1 MKNRRT
7 AGYTIVLGLIFGM
20 FLSYIST
27 AQQIFEVSYKLGE
40 EFPIY
45 FAINA
50 LALGAA
56 SMINAKLVMIYGMRY
71 LSMRAMGTFCVI
83 AVAFLPVVVAY
94 DGVPPLW
101 AFMAFCMSSFFA

>member
-1 MKNRRT
+1 MIKSEAAQVVKNRRT

-71 LSMRAMGTFCVI
+71 LGLRAMG
-83 AVAFLPVVVAY
+83 
-94 DGVPPLW
+94 
-101 AFMAFCMSSFFA
+101 AFCII